1 MSNDELY
8 YDSLTDLAE
17 RVARGL
23 LNRSQP
29 LSDLSQ
35 VMSLLAGTD
44 TIKGQGADAMR
55 AYIGEVHAPLNQAI
69 QQAIENFRMGALFN
83 PGDTI
88 VTLRSDHEVEGFQR
102 MDKFY
107 WDKDIDISEVEI
119 IPVKEPINLSQFL
132 PKNAD

>member
-35 VMSLLAGTD
+35 VMTQLAGTD

-69 QQAIENFRMGALFN
+69 QQAIENFRMACEQWGRPLCLCGSRRQPLN
-83 PGDTI
+83 P
-88 VTLRSDHEVEGFQR
+88 
-102 MDKFY
+102 
-107 WDKDIDISEVEI
+107 
-119 IPVKEPINLSQFL
+119 
-132 PKNAD
+132 